1 MSDAELKAIRQR
13 KFRDLQ
19 RRLANKRGKGEYVRA
34 NEVLN
39 RIFKGRAWEVFK
51 AAACQYPQ
59 VMDQVRSIFV
69 NLALSGKLESVT
81 GEQLYLFLRNMGLR
95 VKLNTQINFASHGE
109 LKSLAEK
116 MKEGPER
123 S

>member
-19 RRLANKRGKGEYVRA
+19 RRLANKRGKDEDVRA

-39 RIFKGRAWEVFK
+39 RIFKGRAWEVFNT
-51 AAACQYPQ
+51 AACQYPQ
-59 VMDQVRSIFV
+59 VMDQVRNIFV
-69 NLALSGKLESVT
+69 KLASSGKLESVT

-95 VKLNTQINFASHGE
+95 VKLNTKINFASHGK
-109 LKSLAEK
+109 LKPLAEK
-116 MKEGPER
+116 MKEGPAR